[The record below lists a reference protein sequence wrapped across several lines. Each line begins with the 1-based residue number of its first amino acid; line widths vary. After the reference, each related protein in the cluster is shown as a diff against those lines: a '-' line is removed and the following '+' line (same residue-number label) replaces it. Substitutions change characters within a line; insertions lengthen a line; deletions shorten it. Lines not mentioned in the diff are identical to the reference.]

1 MAVQRD
7 NEGRK
12 DRRLEARVN
21 AAQKLLMERAAA
33 LRGQTLTQFVL
44 DSAVRSAEETIEQ
57 NDIITLSARDSL
69 IFAEALLAPALP
81 NRHLQEALAD
91 YKRSVKSS

>member
-7 NEGRK
+7 SDGRK

-69 IFAEALLAPALP
+69 IFAEALLAPAQP

-91 YKRSVKSS
+91 YKRTVQSS